1 MCPYLTLDFTT
12 KMKSESAIEVNSD
25 LSCKWCL
32 DCTSNLETRNAM
44 NSKVNFAM
52 DSCDAIY
59 VSSEYGCTFF
69 WHVSYNKILIH
80 HLIQPQSNN
89 VNT

>member
-1 MCPYLTLDFTT
+1 
-12 KMKSESAIEVNSD
+12 
-25 LSCKWCL
+25 
-32 DCTSNLETRNAM
+32 M